1 MKYCIITGTSRGI
14 GESLAKQL
22 LDESHHLFCI
32 SRTVNHDLIKL
43 SEKANNA
50 ITYFPFDLNKI
61 SEIDQLFEKMFSIIR
76 QNPQV
81 DAIYLINNAGMLSP
95 VAPIERCSTASVIEN
110 VTINLLAP
118 MTMTSHFI
126 KHTQGMN
133 VDKRIMNISSA
144 SAKYLM
150 PSQSCYSTSKAG
162 LDSFTKSIN
171 LEQTGNE
178 YPVKIASVYP
188 GMIDTQMQ
196 AEIRSANV
204 ENFPYV
210 GQFIQ
215 IAQEGK
221 LQTAA
226 YTAGKLID
234 ILSSDDFGSTA
245 IIEEL

>member
-1 MKYCIITGTSRGI
+1 MKYYIITGTSRGI

-22 LDESHHLFCI
+22 LDESHHLICI
-32 SRTVNHDLIKL
+32 SRTINRNLVELAEN
-43 SEKANNA
+43 ENNA
-50 ITYFPFDLNKI
+50 VTYFPFDLNNI
-61 SEIDQLFEKMFSIIR
+61 SEMDQLFEKMFSIIR
-76 QNPQV
+76 QEPHM
-81 DAIYLINNAGMLSP
+81 DALYLINNAGMLSP
-95 VAPIERCSTASVIEN
+95 VAPIERCSTESVIEN

-118 MTMTSHFI
+118 MMMTSHFI

-133 VDKRIMNISSA
+133 IDKRIMNISSA
-144 SAKYLM
+144 SAKYLL

-162 LDSFTKSIN
+162 LDTFSKSIM
-171 LEQTGNE
+171 LEQSNKE
-178 YPVKIASVYP
+178 YPVKITSVYP

-210 GQFIQ
+210 DQFIQ

-221 LQTAA
+221 LQTAD

-245 IIEEL
+245 LIEEL